1 MYVCKYVYVR
11 NVLKKTRLCE
21 NSNNGNDLDID
32 GDESLFYNLSC
43 RKFCFFKDISS
54 LLSVEISAHT
64 VVGNINIITNGG
76 NGNKGQNG
84 ADGRKGADSMAKV

>member
-1 MYVCKYVYVR
+1 MYVYVR

-32 GDESLFYNLSC
+32 GDESLFRISAVVSSA
-43 RKFCFFKDISS
+43 FFKDISS

-64 VVGNINIITNGG
+64 VVGYINIITNGG